1 MTEIAKPTHNRRQ
14 LLARTLRYATFGL
27 MGAGVAGAV
36 SKRKR
41 LVREKKCTNRGICRG
56 CDTLDDC
63 RLPQALSIK
72 QTLNKNG

>member
-1 MTEIAKPTHNRRQ
+1 MTESPKQVHNRRQ

-41 LVREKKCTNRGICRG
+41 LVRENKCTNRGICRG
-56 CDTLDDC
+56 CQTLENC
-63 RLPQALSIK
+63 RLPQALSLK
-72 QTLNKNG
+72 QALKKNG